1 MCVHVGPNVV
11 LHRVAANTFLGIL
24 IDDKYRGKAG
34 TPYPSRVLSIMYN
47 ASQSYVYIVLF
58 IASHNAYLT
67 VGLMQFGAIHVKCL
81 LTL

>member
-1 MCVHVGPNVV
+1 MCVHVGPNVL

-67 VGLMQFGAIHVKCL
+67 VMQFGAIHVKCL

>member
-1 MCVHVGPNVV
+1 M

-24 IDDKYRGKAG
+24 IDDKSRGKAG

-47 ASQSYVYIVLF
+47 ASQSYVYILLF

>member
-11 LHRVAANTFLGIL
+11 LHRVAANTFLCII
-24 IDDKYRGKAG
+24 IDSKYRGKAG

-47 ASQSYVYIVLF
+47 ASYVYIVLF

-67 VGLMQFGAIHVKCL
+67 VMQFGEIHVKCL

>member
-1 MCVHVGPNVV
+1 MCVHVDPNVV

-24 IDDKYRGKAG
+24 IDDKYQGKAG
-34 TPYPSRVLSIMYN
+34 TTYPSHVLSIMYN

-67 VGLMQFGAIHVKCL
+67 VMQFGAIHVKCL

>member
-1 MCVHVGPNVV
+1 M
-11 LHRVAANTFLGIL
+11 LHRVAANTLLGIL

-34 TPYPSRVLSIMYN
+34 TPYPSRVLSIMY

>member
-1 MCVHVGPNVV
+1 M

-24 IDDKYRGKAG
+24 IDDKSRGKTG

-47 ASQSYVYIVLF
+47 ASQSYVYILLF